1 VASRL
6 VMDSLAELAPT
17 LGGIASAPDLHEEE
31 RATDR
36 LTTMAE
42 QAHASILTHAAQHP
56 PLYGMGTTLVTP
68 VVKSGRHEV
77 QPHAADC

>member
-1 VASRL
+1 MASRS

-17 LGGIASAPDLHEEE
+17 LGGIASAPDLYEEE

-42 QAHASILTHAAQHP
+42 QAHASISPMRLSTRRYTAWE
-56 PLYGMGTTLVTP
+56 
-68 VVKSGRHEV
+68 RHS
-77 QPHAADC
+77 